1 MRCLLAET
9 SPTGI
14 SLAIPPSL
22 ETTGAAWTA
31 AIPTPSRGSSS
42 TETNAERGRQSC
54 PGETVGEA
62 AKTADETEWAARM
75 GGGRFPIKLPFSL
88 VFVSR
93 LIGLPQL
100 RPLLSPRTPLTGGR
114 GKGDPCVRWAGGR
127 APSGLHDSGNADPG
141 TMPQA
146 GMTRAVGPDSPAVPK
161 SFRPPSVR
169 LAFLAGPPGRRQ
181 A

>member
-9 SPTGI
+9 GPTGI

-42 TETNAERGRQSC
+42 TETNAERGRQSRL
-54 PGETVGEA
+54 GETVGEVA
-62 AKTADETEWAARM
+62 RTADETEWAACM
-75 GGGRFPIKLPFSL
+75 GGGSFCIKLPFSL

-100 RPLLSPRTPLTGGR
+100 RPLLSPEHPLHEAGGTD
-114 GKGDPCVRWAGGR
+114 KGDPLGGPATCPESGGDLH
-127 APSGLHDSGNADPG
+127 AP
-141 TMPQA
+141 
-146 GMTRAVGPDSPAVPK
+146 
-161 SFRPPSVR
+161 
-169 LAFLAGPPGRRQ
+169 
-181 A
+181 